1 MANEIK
7 IDESI
12 QKYAEEFVPEIIRIN
27 RYLQQLTNLYETEFS
42 FYRGEARKEI
52 DTYKDE
58 LIKQVTDLSNNYSV
72 LANNLI
78 TIVLEFLAMDSEAEA
93 KINAFAQTINE
104 RSLES
109 R

>member
-1 MANEIK
+1 MANEVK

-27 RYLQQLTNLYETEFS
+27 RYLQLLTNLYETEFS
-42 FYRGEARKEI
+42 FYKGEARKEI

>member
-1 MANEIK
+1 MVNEIK

-42 FYRGEARKEI
+42 YYRGEAREEI
-52 DTYKDE
+52 DTYKGE
-58 LIKQVTDLSNNYSV
+58 LIKQVSDLSNNYSV

-78 TIVLEFLAMDSEAEA
+78 TIVLEFLAVDSEAEA
-93 KINAFAQTINE
+93 KINTFAQTINE
-104 RSLES
+104 RSLEG

>member
-27 RYLQQLTNLYETEFS
+27 RYLQFS
-42 FYRGEARKEI
+42 FYKGEARKEI